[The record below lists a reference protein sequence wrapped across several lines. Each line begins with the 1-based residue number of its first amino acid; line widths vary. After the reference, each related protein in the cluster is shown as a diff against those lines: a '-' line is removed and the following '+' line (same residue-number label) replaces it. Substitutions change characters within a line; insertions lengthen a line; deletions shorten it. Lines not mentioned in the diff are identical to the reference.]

1 MCCWPNPTFLQQ
13 FHFSAFLKS
22 LNLCQTASE
31 SDDVGFCLLLQKPE
45 DNITSACVYS
55 YSKARSWCS
64 GNIWCFAIS
73 APSFSHLLHLI
84 AIHCGVGHDMM
95 SITMSLYIGM
105 DLPFSFPLLLPH
117 LLLNIKASICRV
129 PSLCS
134 NNTVLIISK
143 CDKARKMN

>member
-13 FHFSAFLKS
+13 FHFPAFLKS

-31 SDDVGFCLLLQKPE
+31 SGDVGFCLLLQKPE

-64 GNIWCFAIS
+64 GNIWCFAVS

-84 AIHCGVGHDMM
+84 AIHCGVGRDTM
-95 SITMSLYIGM
+95 SITMSLYIRYGFAIF
-105 DLPFSFPLLLPH
+105 LSTSAPSSS
-117 LLLNIKASICRV
+117 IKHQSIYMQGAK
-129 PSLCS
+129 SLFQ
-134 NNTVLIISK
+134 
-143 CDKARKMN
+143 